1 MLIYATILR
10 NFIMYIICILIFHLT
25 YTNPPAP
32 APSPFLM
39 KDFDI
44 FFAIRKTLFFPQS
57 SSKSLP
63 YESYKIIASEIFAF
77 RSATYLENLVFSPAT
92 FRNSIF
98 YYWSM
103 GGGGGLYIKWNV
115 SIELESDPLEKVMT
129 GCSVIFPSTPLTS
142 NFLTFVFFEQ

>member
-25 YTNPPAP
+25 YTNPPPP
-32 APSPFLM
+32 APFPLLM

-44 FFAIRKTLFFPQS
+44 FLAIRKTLFFPQS

-63 YESYKIIASEIFAF
+63 HESYKITASEIFAF

-98 YYWSM
+98 YLLVN
-103 GGGGGLYIKWNV
+103 GGEGGGLYIKWNV
-115 SIELESDPLEKVMT
+115 SIELESPKESHDGLFCNFSSHPLDIKFSDF
-129 GCSVIFPSTPLTS
+129 C
-142 NFLTFVFFEQ
+142 FL

>member
-1 MLIYATILR
+1 
-10 NFIMYIICILIFHLT
+10 MYINISFNIHQ
-25 YTNPPAP
+25 PPT
-32 APSPFLM
+32 PSPLPAL
-39 KDFDI
+39 DEGLDI

-98 YYWSM
+98 YFWST
-103 GGGGGLYIKWNV
+103 GGRGGLYIKWNV

-142 NFLTFVFFEQ
+142 NFQTFVFFEQ

>member
-25 YTNPPAP
+25 YTNPPPP
-32 APSPFLM
+32 APSLLLM

-44 FFAIRKTLFFPQS
+44 FLAIRKMLFFSQS
-57 SSKSLP
+57 PSKSLP

-98 YYWSM
+98 CFWST
-103 GGGGGLYIKWNV
+103 GGRGGLYIKWNV
-115 SIELESDPLEKVMT
+115 SIQLESPRESHDGLFCKL
-129 GCSVIFPSTPLTS
+129 F
-142 NFLTFVFFEQ
+142 FLPPP

>member
-10 NFIMYIICILIFHLT
+10 NFIIYIICILIFHLT
-25 YTNPPAP
+25 YTKPPPPAP
-32 APSPFLM
+32 SLLLM

-98 YYWSM
+98 YFWST
-103 GGGGGLYIKWNV
+103 GGRGGLYIKWNV
-115 SIELESDPLEKVMT
+115 SIELESDPLEKVMM
-129 GCSVIFPSTPLTS
+129 GCSVIFPSTSLTS
-142 NFLTFVFFEQ
+142 NFQTFVFFEQ